1 MIRDY
6 KHRAQST
13 RPAKS
18 QPLVKWH
25 WHGALFFVVAA
36 VLAIGLVE
44 TEKSEAS
51 AAQPAEEVINLTK
64 VDEDQPQQLEPEWE
78 MERYEIALPPL
89 ESGSQHSSS
98 VIQPSENDW
107 QRFVVKPGYNLAII
121 CSRAGV
127 KPSEL
132 HKVMQLGKDVSVLNK
147 LRPNDVI
154 KMKILPDGRLAALEY
169 EIHQSKRLHIARA
182 DNSTQDNPFSAE
194 VINSPLEVREA
205 YANGVIESSL
215 IMAARKVQL
224 DREVTYEL
232 MRLFG
237 WDIDFSLDVR
247 KGDRFTVV
255 YEEYYRDGE
264 KIKNTGKN
272 RIPGLDKPIIAAEF
286 INNGKVYRAIRYTDP
301 KGHTAYY
308 SPEGRSIRKAF
319 LRNPVDARISSHFNP
334 RRKHPILNKIR
345 AHKGVDYGAP
355 TGSPIKVVGDGKVI
369 YRGRKG
375 GYGKTLIIQHGQR
388 YSTLYA
394 HMSRYAKNTAKGRK
408 VKQGQIIG
416 YIGKSGLAT
425 GPHLHYEF
433 RVDGIHRNP
442 LTIKHPSVAPV
453 PVKFRTDFL
462 AKASAHVA
470 QLDTLGRL
478 QVAFGQSKISPNG

>member
-6 KHRAQST
+6 KHIAFRHKPT
-13 RPAKS
+13 KPAR
-18 QPLVKWH
+18 LVKWH

-36 VLAIGLVE
+36 LLAVFLIE

-51 AAQPAEEVINLTK
+51 AVTNNTDVVNLTK
-64 VDEDQPQQLEPEWE
+64 VPNDVPVTLKPEWE
-78 MERYEIALPPL
+78 MERYEVTLPP
-89 ESGSQHSSS
+89 SSLQARTS
-98 VIQPSENDW
+98 PVTEPTENDW
-107 QRFVVKPGYNLAII
+107 QSFIVKPGYNLAII
-121 CSRAGV
+121 CSRAGI

-132 HKVMQLGKDVSVLNK
+132 HLIMRLGDIVSILNN
-147 LRPNDVI
+147 LRPNDKI

-169 EIHQSKRLHIARA
+169 DIHQSKKLHIAR
-182 DNSTQDNPFSAE
+182 SDNPIDGESPFTAE
-194 VINSPLEVREA
+194 IIIRPLEIRQA
-205 YANGVIESSL
+205 YTNGVIDSSL

-224 DREVTYEL
+224 DTEITYEL
-232 MRLFG
+232 MHIFG

-264 KIKNTGKN
+264 KIQNKGNN
-272 RIPGLDKPIIAAEF
+272 RAPGLDAPIIAAEF

-301 KGHTAYY
+301 KGHTDYY

-319 LRNPVDARISSHFNP
+319 MRNPVDARISSHFNP

-355 TGSPIKVVGDGKVI
+355 KGSPIKAVGDGKIVH
-369 YRGRKG
+369 RGKKG
-375 GYGKTLIIQHGQR
+375 GYGNTLIIQHGQR

-394 HMSRYAKNTAKGRK
+394 HMLRYANNTAKGRK
-408 VKQGQIIG
+408 VKQGQVIG
-416 YIGKSGLAT
+416 YVGKSGLAT

-433 RVDGIHRNP
+433 RVDGVHRNP

-453 PVKFRTDFL
+453 PLQFQTDFL
-462 AKASAHVA
+462 IKTRDQVA

-478 QVAFGQSKISPNG
+478 QIAFGQNKISPNS